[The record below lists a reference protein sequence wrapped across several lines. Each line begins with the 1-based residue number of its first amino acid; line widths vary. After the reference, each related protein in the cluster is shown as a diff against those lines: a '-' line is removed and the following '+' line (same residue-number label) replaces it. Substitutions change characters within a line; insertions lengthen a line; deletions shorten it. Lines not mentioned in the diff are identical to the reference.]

1 MKKRDKHERK
11 KKNRNLVYI
20 ISVIII
26 LLVTLVAGIFPKTF
40 GTNAQQVYNY
50 ISNSF
55 GWLFLI
61 IIFIL
66 DIFLISLA
74 ISRYGRFKL
83 GGDNEEPE
91 FSMSS
96 WIGMLFSAGLGVGIV
111 FWGVAEPLTHY
122 LHSPFPGKV
131 ANESAESAR
140 VAMGYTFFHWGISQ
154 WSIFAIAGLTVAY
167 FQFRKQRNGLIST
180 AMEPVFGEAYKRP
193 YRNIIDILAII
204 ATVMGIATSIGLGI
218 MQISGGLEHVFNVP
232 NNNVT
237 KIGITILMV
246 GIFLTSTATG
256 LNRGV
261 KWLSNINIGLGALL
275 LIFILF
281 FGDLKF
287 IFESYTLAIGDYL
300 RHFVEYSLRISPY
313 DGENSWIQQWTVFY
327 WAWVISWSPFIGGFV
342 ARVSRGRTIR
352 EFIIG
357 VLIIPPLISFTW
369 IAGFGG
375 TALKIA
381 LKENDNIAD
390 VVDQDYTVALF
401 ELLSKFPLADITSA
415 LAIMLIFIFIV
426 TSADSTTHIVSG
438 MATGGIANPKTKHK
452 FIWGILIGA
461 ISVSMTIAGGLTSL
475 QTASVVTGLPFSIIL
490 LLMIVSLMRALR
502 REPTK
507 HFEMSHINDDK
518 DYSIPLEE
526 RENGEPNNKEDK
538 ATTNETKNDKHSPNH
553 NDTGNNDQETTT
565 STSNKKHAKKDK
577 HSND

>member
-1 MKKRDKHERK
+1 MNNKHKRKT
-11 KKNRNLVYI
+11 KNRNLVYI
-20 ISVIII
+20 ISVAII
-26 LLVTLVAGIFPKTF
+26 LLITLVAGIFPKGF
-40 GTNAQQVYNY
+40 GTYAQQVYDY

-55 GWLFLI
+55 GWLFLV

-66 DIFLISLA
+66 DIFLIALA
-74 ISRYGRFKL
+74 VSRYGRFKL
-83 GGDNEEPE
+83 GRDDEEPE
-91 FSMSS
+91 FSMHS

-111 FWGVAEPLTHY
+111 FWGVAEPLSHY
-122 LHSPFPGKV
+122 LHSPFPGTV
-131 ANESAESAR
+131 ADESAESAR

-167 FQFRKQRNGLIST
+167 FQFRKNRNGLIST
-180 AMEPVFGEAYKRP
+180 AIEPVFGEAYKRP

-218 MQISGGLEHVFNVP
+218 MQISGGLEHVFNIP
-232 NNNVT
+232 NNNIT
-237 KIGITILMV
+237 KITITVLMV
-246 GIFLTSTATG
+246 AIFLTSAATG

-275 LIFILF
+275 LIFMFI

-300 RHFVEYSLRISPY
+300 RHFIEYSLRISPY
-313 DGENSWIQQWTVFY
+313 TGDNGWIQQWTVFY

-352 EFIIG
+352 EFIVG

-375 TALKIA
+375 TAVKIA
-381 LKENDNIAD
+381 LKENDNIAN

-415 LAIMLIFIFIV
+415 LAIALIFIFIV

-452 FIWGILIGA
+452 IIWGILIGA

-507 HFEMSHINDDK
+507 HFKMTHIDDDK
-518 DYSIPLEE
+518 DYSIPLEQ
-526 RENGEPNNKEDK
+526 REDDDTNDSKDDSANDKQSTTHDEKEAELNKQYRNNKKDE
-538 ATTNETKNDKHSPNH
+538 NNNDK
-553 NDTGNNDQETTT
+553 
-565 STSNKKHAKKDK
+565 
-577 HSND
+577 